1 MKHLVSIVLAILSL
15 NGFSQN
21 WAPFPLDETSEWR
34 ERLGYLGGELS
45 GTCFNH
51 LYRIYNVA
59 DTVQQ
64 NGNEYF
70 ELGFSQRHWA
80 TWVNQPCSTLYEW
93 PGVLSSGS
101 LGQFRSENGRM
112 LMLEDTNEVVF
123 FDFTSPAGDTVYDSF
138 HGVYVVDSVDQV
150 IIGDNSCR
158 RLWTHSWEQQPIWII
173 ENIGHERGLFGSI
186 HFFENDGSLCYLE
199 NQAPL
204 ASGGFYSSCAAVD
217 VDSPEAQSV
226 KLSPNPSTGIF
237 NLDFH
242 QQFSYQVFDLF
253 GKLVDEGNGS
263 GQSVI
268 DITSQP
274 NGIYLLRVESE
285 EGSFTQKLVK
295 Q

>member
-1 MKHLVSIVLAILSL
+1 M
-15 NGFSQN
+15 GF
-21 WAPFPLDETSEWR
+21 
-34 ERLGYLGGELS
+34 LGAEGS

-51 LYRIYNVA
+51 LYRIYNVV

-64 NGNEYF
+64 SGNEYF

-80 TWVNQPCSTLYEW
+80 TWVSQPCSTLYEW

-112 LMLEDTNEVVF
+112 LMLEDTIEVVF
-123 FDFTSPAGDTVYDSF
+123 FDFTSAVGDTVSDPF

-199 NQAPL
+199 NQVPL
-204 ASGGFYSSCAAVD
+204 ASGGFYNSCAAVG
-217 VDSPEAQSV
+217 VDSPEAPLV
-226 KLSPNPSTGIF
+226 KLYPNPSTGTF
-237 NLDFH
+237 NLDLQH
-242 QQFSYQVFDLF
+242 QFGYQVFDLF
-253 GKLVDEGNGS
+253 GKLVLEGRSS

-268 DITSQP
+268 DLSSKP
-274 NGIYLLRVESE
+274 NGIYLLRVDTEK
-285 EGSFTQKLVK
+285 GAFTKKLVK